1 MSLTPLIIVDAG
13 VRGGGIIKMNVIAI
27 VSVIAAAIGLV
38 VAIGLA
44 SWIAKADEG
53 NDRMKEIAG
62 YIR

>member
-44 SWIAKADEG
+44 SWIAKADE
-53 NDRMKEIAG
+53 
-62 YIR
+62 